1 MEIKLEDI
9 TPELVKE
16 LTDEVEEQKLKAL
29 TLEEIRSLGDE
40 LDSAVEYASGV
51 LARCQLRAKRLEIA
65 GVEAREIA
73 RMFGMPASTVTAWL
87 KSPVKVRGLR

>member
-16 LTDEVEEQKLKAL
+16 LTDEVEEQKLRAL

-73 RMFGMPASTVTAWL
+73 RMFDMPARTVTAWL
-87 KSPVKVRGLR
+87 KSPVEVGGLR

>member
-73 RMFGMPASTVTAWL
+73 RMFDVPARSVTAWL
-87 KSPVKVRGLR
+87 KSPVEVRGVR